1 MAYDVAN
8 PPKLVVAH
16 VGDGPG
22 VWIYADT
29 DAHTAIDADDYF
41 SDGDDIG
48 MRLGDALLY
57 FDTDTDTSTI
67 HFVRTPVTAG
77 AASVT
82 IATIA

>member
-1 MAYDVAN
+1 MAYDTAN
-8 PPKLVVAH
+8 PPKLVTVGM
-16 VGDGPG
+16 GDGPG

-29 DAHTAIDADDYF
+29 DAHTDVDADDYF

-48 MRLGDALLY
+48 MKVGDALHY

-77 AASVT
+77 SASVT
-82 IATIA
+82 IATLS